1 MSNEP
6 FEKLWKAQL
15 AAVRSMESNIV
26 NLKKSIQEL
35 ESKIQYS
42 KIEADYSTNHDC
54 LRYATNIWHSC
65 LRLHELKKL
74 KLELEGKDEFGLPRR
89 NENE

>member
-1 MSNEP
+1 MTDDP
-6 FEKLWKAQL
+6 FNKVWLAQQ

-26 NLKKSIQEL
+26 SLKKSIQEL
-35 ESKIQYS
+35 ESKIEFS
-42 KIEADYSTNHDC
+42 KTEGDYSVNHDC
-54 LRYATNIWHSC
+54 LRYATNIWQSC